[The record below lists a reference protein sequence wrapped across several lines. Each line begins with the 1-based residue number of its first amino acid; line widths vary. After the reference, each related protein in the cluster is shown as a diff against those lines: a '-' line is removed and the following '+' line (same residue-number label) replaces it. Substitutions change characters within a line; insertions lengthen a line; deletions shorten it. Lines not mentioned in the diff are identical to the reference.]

1 MLAQSFKTAEELR
14 ITPKQFDALAK
25 TLVLMET
32 GKLVHVDD
40 DEIHSSENNY
50 NLPIEVC
57 RFTGHFNMNLW
68 RSKDDCGTVCCIGGT
83 AELIGNVIF
92 APEYLLPAEL
102 KTLFYPNDG
111 MNDNG
116 IHYNDIT
123 VEQAATALRSY
134 LTTGK
139 ANWESAIG

>member
-14 ITPKQFDALAK
+14 ITPKQFDALVK

-32 GKLVHVDD
+32 GRLVHIDD
-40 DEIHSSENNY
+40 DKVAEGNCNH
-50 NLPIEVC
+50 PIEVC
-57 RFTGHFNMNLW
+57 NFTGHFNMNLW
-68 RSKDDCGTVCCIGGT
+68 RSKDKCGTVCCIGGT
-83 AELIGNVIF
+83 AELIGNFTF
-92 APEYLLPAEL
+92 ADEYNLPEEL
-102 KTLFYPNDG
+102 RTLFYPNDG

-139 ANWESAIG
+139 ANWEAAIG